1 MDPNSK
7 DAQEKAYNDI
17 IKFYDFAE
25 ELIETVENPAVADP
39 VAQLEFVEPLVEKI
53 ESATD
58 ILAEEYR
65 NFIKSGKAPGFM
77 AKKKVEKSLKRLN
90 EALLECEQAEKEGE

>member
-1 MDPNSK
+1 MDSASK
-7 DAQEKAYNDI
+7 DQHEKAYHDI

-25 ELIETVENPAVADP
+25 ELIDTVEDP
-39 VAQLEFVEPLVEKI
+39 SVQDPIAQLEFIEPLVEKI

-65 NFIKSGKAPGFM
+65 NFIKSGKSPGFM
-77 AKKKVEKSLKRLN
+77 TKKRVEKSLKRIYEVL
-90 EALLECEQAEKEGE
+90 EECEDASNES